1 MIIANDIRIGSLRC
15 RVYFSSIVVTVARST
30 VLTQVVHSW
39 VKNVPSLDSF
49 FLKHVLRSLK
59 TTTDGLYVSHRK
71 KIRRRKNTHHPSPF
85 SLPSLVRL
93 FRRIVFERQILS
105 GTWLDPTTRAIE
117 KRKSPVI
124 EPIVSQCNKCKTD
137 K

>member
-30 VLTQVVHSW
+30 VLTQVLHSW

-49 FLKHVLRSLK
+49 FLETRASLSK
-59 TTTDGLYVSHRK
+59 NNNGWTVCVPPK
-71 KIRRRKNTHHPSPF
+71 KTHHPSPF

-93 FRRIVFERQILS
+93 FRRIVFERQMLS

-117 KRKSPVI
+117 KRKSPFI